1 MSSATALASVDASPR
16 TAGLASVRVVGDP
29 VPVLDTARFEH
40 MQRIATLMAS
50 TTLVPES
57 LRGVRQGKD
66 FTPYPSN
73 EILANCF
80 LVTNQAVRWGLDPFA
95 VAQCCSVVHG
105 KLTYEGKLVAAVLDA
120 KIGVRLKYEWTGAD
134 EKMTIRVSGV
144 IDGITETIEG
154 SVADWKTTGTNTPWT
169 PKQYRKMLAYRGA
182 REWARLYAPAVMLGV
197 YADDEM
203 ARLDA
208 SPRIAPPPATPAIP
222 PPAAPLRSATAQ
234 TIEPQEIGDRA
245 KSPPS
250 VPPKAGDAVPAPDA
264 APPAARKAG
273 PPPSPS
279 PNAKPP
285 AAPAAAAPPAA
296 EAVQGD
302 LHVDPEPGVKAADF
316 ISDFEASGDL
326 DTLNEVWLRFENV
339 ADTMGRNDHQAVF
352 DAYDDHAARIRGSR

>member
-1 MSSATALASVDASPR
+1 MSSATALASVEASPR

-57 LRGVRQGKD
+57 LRGERKGKD
-66 FTPYPSN
+66 FTPYPPN
-73 EILANCF
+73 EVLANCF

-120 KIGVRLKYEWTGAD
+120 KIGVRLKYEWTDAD

-144 IDGITETIEG
+144 IDGVTETIEG
-154 SVADWKTTGTNTPWT
+154 SVADWKTTGNNTPWT

-203 ARLDA
+203 DRLDA
-208 SPRIAPPPATPAIP
+208 ASRSAPPPAPAIP
-222 PPAAPLRSATAQ
+222 PPAAPVRSRAAE
-234 TIEPQEIGDRA
+234 TIEPQEIGSRA
-245 KSPPS
+245 QSPP
-250 VPPKAGDAVPAPDA
+250 PAPPSAGVVPTPAA
-264 APPAARKAG
+264 APPAARPAG
-273 PPPSPS
+273 PPSPPAPS
-279 PNAKPP
+279 AKPP
-285 AAPAAAAPPAA
+285 AGNPPPAA
-296 EAVQGD
+296 RPAQGD
-302 LHVDPEPGVKAADF
+302 LLVEPDPGAKVADV
-316 ISDFEASGDL
+316 ISDFEACGDL
-326 DTLNEVWLRFENV
+326 EMLNEVWLRFEDI
-339 ADTMGRNDHQAVF
+339 AETMSRNDRQAVS
-352 DAYDDHAARIRGSR
+352 DAYDHHAKRIKKGA